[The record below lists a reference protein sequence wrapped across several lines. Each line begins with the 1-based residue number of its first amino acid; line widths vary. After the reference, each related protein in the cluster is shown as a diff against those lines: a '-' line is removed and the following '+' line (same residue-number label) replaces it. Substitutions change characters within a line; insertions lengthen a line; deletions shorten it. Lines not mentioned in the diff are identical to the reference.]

1 MASRGEKN
9 NNPLNIN
16 HGDKWRGLSLVQ
28 KDPRFCTFTTSFYGF
43 RAGAI
48 ILKTFRDKYKK
59 NTLEAV
65 IGKWAPPFE
74 NDTEAYIQAVSA
86 MAKIGRKESIWQ
98 SKAVLQ
104 KVLEG
109 MAVVEN
115 GYIKAQWIE
124 DIKSA
129 VSVVW

>member
-16 HGDKWRGLSLVQ
+16 HGDKWRGLSPVQ

-48 ILKTFRDKYKK
+48 ILKTYRKKY
-59 NTLEAV
+59 NATTLEDV
-65 IGKWAPPFE
+65 IKRWSSPLE
-74 NDTEAYIQAVSA
+74 DDTDAYIQAVSA

-98 SKAVLQ
+98 SKEVFQ

-124 DIKSA
+124 DIKRA
-129 VSVVW
+129 VLEVW

>member
-1 MASRGEKN
+1 MGSRGERN
-9 NNPLNIN
+9 NNPLNIVK
-16 HGDKWRGLSLVQ
+16 GAKWKGLALVQ
-28 KDPRFCTFTTSFYGF
+28 RDPRFCTFSNSFYGL

-48 ILKTFRDKYKK
+48 ILKAYRDKY
-59 NTLEAV
+59 NITTLEDV
-65 IGKWAPPFE
+65 IKRWAPSFE
-74 NDTEAYIQAVSA
+74 NDTDAYIQAVSA

-124 DIKSA
+124 DIKHA
-129 VSVVW
+129 VLEVW